1 MVTTP
6 AGIAFLQ
13 FSSLP
18 RTLRVVVSDGRAGGA
33 PVPGSLKARVR
44 GVTDGDVVHVN
55 PITTLADVWARK
67 GEGLSHRR
75 PRNVVERTLGIR
87 RVLDN
92 LDLSVTDRWFNGDRF
107 LRWTLERGSVGAAAG
122 ALVRII
128 ERRGSTAACF
138 ARVTRKGSPTPA
150 PPPSI
155 RRAPTR
161 STGDV
166 IDGLLDAANGAAS
179 LTGGQAFGVGAAVA
193 VIKTLVRQGLHA
205 LDDWGVARVG
215 WVETAWWPRSSPASA
230 SRYRDSRIASTRSSC
245 SCKSEPPGT
254 GSRRSRR
261 RRTFL
266 LAIFWIG
273 PTGRTTR
280 A

>member
-67 GEGLSHRR
+67 GRGSSHRR
-75 PRNVVERTLGIR
+75 LRNVVERTLGIR

-122 ALVRII
+122 ALVRIPSNG
-128 ERRGSTAACF
+128 RGSTAACF

-155 RRAPTR
+155 RRA
-161 STGDV
+161 
-166 IDGLLDAANGAAS
+166 
-179 LTGGQAFGVGAAVA
+179 Q
-193 VIKTLVRQGLHA
+193 
-205 LDDWGVARVG
+205 
-215 WVETAWWPRSSPASA
+215 PRSQA
-230 SRYRDSRIASTRSSC
+230 T
-245 SCKSEPPGT
+245 
-254 GSRRSRR
+254 
-261 RRTFL
+261 
-266 LAIFWIG
+266 
-273 PTGRTTR
+273 
-280 A
+280 